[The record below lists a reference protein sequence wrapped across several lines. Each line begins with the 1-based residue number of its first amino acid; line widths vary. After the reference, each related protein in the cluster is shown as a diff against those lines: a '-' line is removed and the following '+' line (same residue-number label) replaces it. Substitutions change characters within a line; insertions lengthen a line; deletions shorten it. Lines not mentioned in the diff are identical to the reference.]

1 VSIILR
7 QEVSGHEQVGVK
19 AIEASGRHGSCRK
32 VRYLAIPGLDKLD
45 WWYLARDAITQ
56 Y

>member
-19 AIEASGRHGSCRK
+19 AIEASGRHGSCR
-32 VRYLAIPGLDKLD
+32 
-45 WWYLARDAITQ
+45 
-56 Y
+56 